1 MSEETGLL
9 DNVPEAAETPDAN
22 SEAAQA
28 AGIEHQAQETFERP
42 DWLPENF
49 FDAKKGPN
57 YENLAK
63 SYSELRQQFSQGK
76 HKAPEGGAYDIK
88 LFADKGVKEDDA
100 ALKVYKDWATEHGIS
115 QKAFDSLAEKML
127 GMASENVAPVFDMAA
142 ERKALGPNADAL
154 IKGTAEWGRNL
165 VRKGVW
171 SPEDYDE
178 FRVFAGTAA
187 GLRAAMKLREAY
199 EGRIPDLRDTPSGGQ
214 MTEQELQGMVGDP
227 RYLSDPAYRQKVER
241 AFEQFYGGKAA

>member
-1 MSEETGLL
+1 
-9 DNVPEAAETPDAN
+9 
-22 SEAAQA
+22 
-28 AGIEHQAQETFERP
+28 
-42 DWLPENF
+42 
-49 FDAKKGPN
+49 
-57 YENLAK
+57 
-63 SYSELRQQFSQGK
+63 
-76 HKAPEGGAYDIK
+76 
-88 LFADKGVKEDDA
+88 
-100 ALKVYKDWATEHGIS
+100 
-115 QKAFDSLAEKML
+115 ML
-127 GMASENVAPVFDMAA
+127 GIASENVAPVFDMAA

-171 SPEDYDE
+171 SAEDYDE